1 MTSEISRRAIGASA
15 LALAAL
21 LALPAAA
28 QDTIKI
34 GVITDK
40 TGTAKFYADP
50 VTEGT
55 VFAAKVINAAGGVLG
70 KKIELLIEDDQN
82 KPDVSA
88 TMARKLV
95 DAGVV
100 FIISNSSTTATQ
112 QQQTV
117 SLETKTPQITPTNSG
132 ETLTTQIDNPYFFQT
147 GPLFSYQINTLIAY
161 TRSKHYTRVA
171 LMTDNS
177 ELGQLVAKSFKAGLE
192 KQGVKVIVE
201 EVVQR
206 GATSA
211 VPQMQ
216 KVRAAKPQAIFQ
228 AGVLGPEMVL
238 FFRAYRQLG
247 MKTPILGSY
256 NLSIPLYLKMAQGLM
271 DGLIFVDAY
280 DRDKPEVK
288 AFEAAFQK
296 EYGHLPINLN
306 AYGYDGLRLVADA
319 IRRAGSLDKEKIRA
333 AMQETKGF
341 TATIGAKGMKYTF
354 PPGKRTGFDPNG
366 VVVRLIENNQH
377 GRVVFFGQK

>member
-1 MTSEISRRAIGASA
+1 MTSVISRWTAGACA
-15 LALAAL
+15 TAAMVL
-21 LALPAAA
+21 LAGGPGMA

-40 TGTAKFYADP
+40 TGTAKFYAEP

-55 VFAAKVINAAGGVLG
+55 MLAMKRINAGGGVLG

-88 TMARKLV
+88 TVARKLV

-100 FIISNSSTTATQ
+100 FILSNSSTTATQ

-117 SLETKTPQITPTNSG
+117 SLETKTPQLTPTNSG

-147 GPLFSYQINTLIAY
+147 GPLFSYQINTLLAY
-161 TRSKHYTRVA
+161 TKAKQYKRVA

-177 ELGQLVAKSFKAGLE
+177 ELGQLVAKSFKAGLD
-192 KQGVKVIVE
+192 KAGVQVIVE

-216 KVRAAKPQAIFQ
+216 KVRAANPEAIFQ

-238 FFRAYRQLG
+238 FFRAYHQLG

-256 NLSIPLYLKMAQGLM
+256 N
-271 DGLIFVDAY
+271 
-280 DRDKPEVK
+280 
-288 AFEAAFQK
+288 
-296 EYGHLPINLN
+296 
-306 AYGYDGLRLVADA
+306 
-319 IRRAGSLDKEKIRA
+319 
-333 AMQETKGF
+333 
-341 TATIGAKGMKYTF
+341 
-354 PPGKRTGFDPNG
+354 
-366 VVVRLIENNQH
+366 
-377 GRVVFFGQK
+377 

>member
-1 MTSEISRRAIGASA
+1 MASVISRRLFGACTM
-15 LALAAL
+15 AAL
-21 LALPAAA
+21 VAAGPAAA

-40 TGTAKFYADP
+40 TGTAKFYAEP

-55 VFAAKVINAAGGVLG
+55 ILAAKIINAQGGVLG
-70 KKIELLIEDDQN
+70 KKIDLLIEDDQN

-88 TMARKLV
+88 TVARKLV
-95 DAGVV
+95 DAGAV
-100 FIISNSSTTATQ
+100 FILSNSSTTATQ

-117 SLETKTPQITPTNSG
+117 SLETKTPQLTPTNSG
-132 ETLTTQIDNPYFFQT
+132 ETLTTQIENPYFFQT
-147 GPLFSYQINTLIAY
+147 GPLFSYQINTLLSY
-161 TRSKHYTRVA
+161 TRAKQYKRVA

-192 KQGVKVIVE
+192 KAGIQIVVE

-206 GATSA
+206 GSTSA

-216 KVRAAKPQAIFQ
+216 KLRAANPEAIFQ

-238 FFRAYRQLG
+238 FFRAYHQLG

-256 NLSIPLYLKMAQGLM
+256 NLSIPLYLTMAKDLM
-271 DGLIFVDAY
+271 DGIVIVDAY

-288 AFEAAFQK
+288 AFEAEFEK
-296 EYGHLPINLN
+296 EYKKPAFNLN
-306 AYGYDGLRLVADA
+306 AYGYDGIRLVVDA
-319 IRRAGSLDKEKIRA
+319 IKRAGSTDKEKIRA
-333 AMQETKGF
+333 AMQATKDF
-341 TATIGAKGMKYTF
+341 PAIIGAKGMKYTF
-354 PPGKRTGFDPNG
+354 PPGKRTGFDPQG
-366 VVVRLIENNQH
+366 VVVRLIENNTH
-377 GRVVFFGQK
+377 GRVVHAGQQ

>member
-1 MTSEISRRAIGASA
+1 MKSVISRRLLGACA
-15 LALAAL
+15 VAAVLAA
-21 LALPAAA
+21 PAVA

-40 TGTAKFYADP
+40 TGTAKFYAEP

-55 VFAAKVINAAGGVLG
+55 ILAAKIINAQGGVLG

-88 TMARKLV
+88 TVARKLV
-95 DAGVV
+95 DQGAV
-100 FIISNSSTTATQ
+100 FILSNSSTTATQ

-117 SLETKTPQITPTNSG
+117 SLETKTPQLTPTNSG
-132 ETLTTQIDNPYFFQT
+132 ETLTTQIQNPYFFQT
-147 GPLFSYQINTLIAY
+147 GPLFSYQINTLLSY
-161 TRSKHYTRVA
+161 TRAKQYKRVA
-171 LMTDNS
+171 LLTDNS

-192 KQGVKVIVE
+192 KAGIQIVLE

-216 KVRAAKPQAIFQ
+216 KVRAAQPEAIFQ

-238 FFRAYRQLG
+238 FFRAYHQLG

-256 NLSIPLYLKMAQGLM
+256 NLSIPLYLTMAKDLM
-271 DGLIFVDAY
+271 DGIVIVDAY

-288 AFEAAFQK
+288 AFEAEFEK
-296 EYGHLPINLN
+296 EYKKPAFNLN
-306 AYGYDGLRLVADA
+306 AYGYDGIRLVVDA
-319 IRRAGSLDKEKIRA
+319 IKRAGSTDKEKIRE
-333 AMQETKGF
+333 AMQATKDF
-341 TATIGAKGMKYTF
+341 PAIIGAKGMKYTF
-354 PPGKRTGFDPNG
+354 PPGKRTGFDPQG
-366 VVVRLIENNQH
+366 VVVRQIENNTH
-377 GRVVFFGQK
+377 GRVVHAGQQ

>member
-1 MTSEISRRAIGASA
+1 MKR
-15 LALAAL
+15 LLAAAM
-21 LALPAAA
+21 LAAATAMPAAA

-50 VTEGT
+50 TTQGT
-55 VFAAKVINAAGGVLG
+55 IFAAKVINAAGGVLG

-88 TMARKLV
+88 TVARKLV

-100 FIISNSSTTATQ
+100 FIMSESSTTCTQ

-117 SLETKTPQITPTNSG
+117 SLETKTPQMTPTNSG
-132 ETLTTQIDNPYFFQT
+132 ESLTTQINNPYFFQT

-161 TRSKHYTRVA
+161 TRSRNYKRVA

-177 ELGQLVAKSFKAGLE
+177 ELGQLVAKSFKVGLE
-192 KQGVKVIVE
+192 KSGIQVVVE
-201 EVVQR
+201 EVVPR

-216 KVRAAKPQAIFQ
+216 KVRAAKPEAIFQ
-228 AGVLGPEMVL
+228 AGVLGAEMVL
-238 FFRAYRQLG
+238 FFRAYHQLG

-256 NLSIPLYLKMAQGLM
+256 NLSIPLYLKMAKGLM
-271 DGLIFVDAY
+271 NGLTFVDAY

-288 AFEAAFQK
+288 SFEAAWQK
-296 EYGHLPINLN
+296 EYGQPPFNLN
-306 AYGYDGLRLVADA
+306 AYGYDGLMLIADA
-319 IRRAGSLDKEKIRA
+319 IKRAGSLDKEKIRA
-333 AMQETKGF
+333 AMQATSGF

-366 VVVRLIENNQH
+366 VVVRLIENDQH
-377 GRVVFFGQK
+377 GRVVFAGQK

>member
-1 MTSEISRRAIGASA
+1 MKRLIATA
-15 LALAAL
+15 ALAAA

-40 TGTAKFYADP
+40 TGTAKFYAEP

-55 VFAAKVINAAGGVLG
+55 ILAAKIINAQGGVLG

-88 TMARKLV
+88 TVARKLV
-95 DAGVV
+95 DQGVV
-100 FIISNSSTTATQ
+100 FILSNSSTTATQ

-117 SLETKTPQITPTNSG
+117 SLESKTPQLTPTNSG
-132 ETLTTQIDNPYFFQT
+132 ETLTTQIENPYFFQT
-147 GPLFSYQINTLIAY
+147 GPLFSYQINTLLAY
-161 TRSKHYTRVA
+161 TKAKQYKRVA

-177 ELGQLVAKSFKAGLE
+177 ELGQLVAKSFKVGLE
-192 KQGVKVIVE
+192 KQGIQIVVE

-216 KVRAAKPQAIFQ
+216 KVRAANPEAIFQ
-228 AGVLGPEMVL
+228 AGVLGSEMVL
-238 FFRAYRQLG
+238 FFRAYHQLG

-256 NLSIPLYLKMAQGLM
+256 NLSIPLYLTMAKDLM
-271 DGLIFVDAY
+271 DGIVIVDAY

-288 AFEAAFQK
+288 AFEAEFVK
-296 EYGHLPINLN
+296 EYNKPAFNLN
-306 AYGYDGLRLVADA
+306 AYGYDGVRLVVDA
-319 IRRAGSLDKEKIRA
+319 IKRAGSTDKEKIRA
-333 AMQETKGF
+333 AMQATKDL

-366 VVVRLIENNQH
+366 VVVRLIENNTH
-377 GRVVFFGQK
+377 GRVVHAGQQ